1 MMAPDV
7 NAAWNRSA
15 RYLPTRQTALA
26 EWDPLDTYTSL
37 ARQLL
42 ETAQPRL
49 RLANSTQVS
58 AAVQEAIENVLTR
71 SLTPE
76 EAAAWVIQ
84 EID

>member
-1 MMAPDV
+1 
-7 NAAWNRSA
+7 
-15 RYLPTRQTALA
+15 
-26 EWDPLDTYTSL
+26 
-37 ARQLL
+37 
-42 ETAQPRL
+42 
-49 RLANSTQVS
+49 LANSTQVS